1 MKTSSVTFYSTGYRE
16 TRTYLAAALFAAGN
30 IVLPQ
35 LCHLVQLGGPTMLP
49 IRLGGPTW
57 LPIYFFTLV
66 GAYKYGWRTG
76 LLTALASPLVN
87 AALFGMPAVTALPAI
102 LVKSALLAGAA
113 GYAARRFNRVS
124 VALLA
129 AVVLFYQIVG
139 SAGEW
144 ALTGSFTAAVQDFRI
159 GIPGMLLQVFGGYLF
174 IKYVIRK

>member
-1 MKTSSVTFYSTGYRE
+1 MKTSSVTTYSTGYRE
-16 TRTYLAAALFAAGN
+16 TCTYLAAALFAAGN

-49 IRLGGPTW
+49 I
-57 LPIYFFTLV
+57 YFFTLV
-66 GAYKYGWRTG
+66 GAYKYGWRVG
-76 LLTALASPLVN
+76 LLTVVL
-87 AALFGMPAVTALPAI
+87 
-102 LVKSALLAGAA
+102 
-113 GYAARRFNRVS
+113 S

>member
-1 MKTSSVTFYSTGYRE
+1 MKTSSVTLYSTGYRE

-35 LCHLVQLGGPTMLP
+35 LCHLVQLGGPTM
-49 IRLGGPTW
+49 

-102 LVKSALLAGAA
+102 LAKS
-113 GYAARRFNRVS
+113 
-124 VALLA
+124 ALLA

>member
-1 MKTSSVTFYSTGYRE
+1 MKTSSVTLYSTGYRE

-35 LCHLVQLGGPTMLP
+35 LFHT

-87 AALFGMPAVTALPAI
+87 AALFGMPAVTAL
-102 LVKSALLAGAA
+102 LAGTA

>member
-1 MKTSSVTFYSTGYRE
+1 MKRKLLPVFLSFAL
-16 TRTYLAAALFAAGN
+16 LANGSLTAFAADP
-30 IVLPQ
+30 V
-35 LCHLVQLGGPTMLP
+35 
-49 IRLGGPTW
+49 
-57 LPIYFFTLV
+57 
-66 GAYKYGWRTG
+66 AD
-76 LLTALASPLVN
+76 
-87 AALFGMPAVTALPAI
+87 AVTESDVQTTVSEDQENQEEVTVPEGAI
-102 LVKSALLAGAA
+102 LVKSALLAGTA

>member
-49 IRLGGPTW
+49 I
-57 LPIYFFTLV
+57 YFFTLV

-87 AALFGMPAVTALPAI
+87 AALFGMP
-102 LVKSALLAGAA
+102 
-113 GYAARRFNRVS
+113 
-124 VALLA
+124 A